1 MKNIILLV
9 ITSYAF
15 ISCKLPGIA
24 FTEGSMDMAYVK
36 HLAVVA
42 GGFRGNNS
50 TDPQNKITEP
60 EDTTYIQMRLYASV
74 LRQALTVRNR
84 LVEETIMNNEH
95 PDRDKIEPMQG
106 TEFRLYMAV
115 MGDRAGGLCVYMPA
129 IIDAAGICLRMG
141 PAWIGT
147 WNAGEFSFYKTLQHR
162 ADRNGGPGKWYYDRR
177 ENEDRRTGSIMLH
190 GENSA
195 LRKLTVRMV
204 TDRKENIASIDSF
217 RILRVFRRSPSQIGA
232 DKGIMFDIP
241 EIFQDSSALLFRRI
255 LPDTSIR

>member
-1 MKNIILLV
+1 MRKIILLV

-24 FTEGSMDMAYVK
+24 FKQESLDMAYLK

-50 TDPQNKITEP
+50 IDPLNKIAEP
-60 EDTTYIQMRLYASV
+60 EDTAYTHMRLYASV
-74 LRQALTVRNR
+74 LRQALMVHNS
-84 LVEETIMNNEH
+84 LVEETIMNSEH
-95 PDRDKIEPMQG
+95 PDRDRIEPMQG

-115 MGDRAGGLCVYMPA
+115 MGDRAGSLSVYMPA
-129 IIDAAGICLRMG
+129 MFDASGNCLRLG

-177 ENEDRRTGSIMLH
+177 ENEDRRTGSIILH

-195 LRKLTVRMV
+195 LRKQTVRMV
-204 TDRKENIASIDSF
+204 TDLKGNIASLDSF
-217 RILRVFRRSPSQIGA
+217 RVMRIFRRSPSQIGA
-232 DKGIMFDIP
+232 DKGVMFDIP
-241 EIFQDSSALLFRRI
+241 EIFQDPSALRFRRV
-255 LPDTSIR
+255 LPDSSGR